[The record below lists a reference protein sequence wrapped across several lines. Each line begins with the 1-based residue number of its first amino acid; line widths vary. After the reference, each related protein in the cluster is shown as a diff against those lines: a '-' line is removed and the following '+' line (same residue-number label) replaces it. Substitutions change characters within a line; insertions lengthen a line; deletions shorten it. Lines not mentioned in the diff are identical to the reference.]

1 MAPIIIGSNIQSLNA
16 QRRLDNTAGAL
27 QKVYQRLSSGSRI
40 NSAADDPG
48 GLTIADRLRADQ
60 RVASVAIRNVSDSVS
75 LVAIADGAL
84 EQIGGVLARLGELAV
99 QSANGV
105 YSTTQRSALNA
116 EFSALSSEIDRVA
129 ATTTF
134 NGFGLISGGN
144 AITLQ
149 VGFES
154 ASTSQVAFQTLNGT
168 LEGLGLA
175 GAGSSIQIYSLTGP
189 TAIDGAS
196 SSRTALDAVNRA
208 ISSLAGLRGSLG
220 SGESRLRT
228 AMANL
233 QTIRENFAAAE
244 SRIRDTDVA
253 SDAAELTRLNILQQA
268 GASVLAQANQV
279 PQLALQ
285 LLG

>member
-16 QRRLDNTAGAL
+16 QRRLDNTAASL

-40 NSAADDPG
+40 NTAADDPG

-154 ASTSQVAFQTLNGT
+154 SSTSQIAFQTLNGT

-233 QTIRENFAAAE
+233 QTTRENFAAAE

>member
-1 MAPIIIGSNIQSLNA
+1 MAPITIGSNIQSLNA
-16 QRRLDNTAGAL
+16 QRRLEATSGSL
-27 QKVYQRLSSGSRI
+27 SKVYQRLSSGQRI
-40 NSAADDPG
+40 NSASDDPA
-48 GLTIADRLRADQ
+48 GLTIADKLRADQ
-60 RVASVAIRNVSDSVS
+60 RIAAVAIRNVNDSFS

-84 EQIGGVLARLGELAV
+84 EQIGNVLARLAELSV

-105 YSTTQRSALNA
+105 YSTVQRSALSA
-116 EFSALSSEIDRVA
+116 EFQSLSSEIERVA

-144 AITLQ
+144 AIIFQ

-154 ASTSQVAFQTLNGT
+154 SSTSQIAFQTLNGT

-175 GAGSSIQIYSLTGP
+175 QVGTSIQIYSLNEA
-189 TAIDGAS
+189 TAIEGAS
-196 SSRTALDAVNRA
+196 ASRNALDAVNRA
-208 ISSLAGLRGSLG
+208 IGSLTALRGTLG

-228 AMANL
+228 ALSNL
-233 QTIRENFAAAE
+233 QTTRENYAAAE

-253 SDAAELTRLNILQQA
+253 NDAAELTRLNILQQA

-279 PQLALQ
+279 PQLALR
-285 LLG
+285 LLQ